1 MRPLECVSRRGGWG
15 LFNAWQA
22 AWAIGRAR
30 CRRYLRYMTGY
41 DPKGGANDPD
51 QELRR
56 RREALDARL
65 GIDAPPPARRNAA
78 KSDLARGLKL
88 SSEFIAGIV
97 VGALIGYL
105 FDRFLGTSPF
115 GLIVFLMLG
124 FAAGI
129 LNVLRETGAMAK
141 AETRIGERPGDPS
154 MYDDEDD

>member
-1 MRPLECVSRRGGWG
+1 MRFTARGVGG
-15 LFNAWQA
+15 SPIAWQA
-22 AWAIGRAR
+22 AWAVGRAR
-30 CRRYLRYMTGY
+30 CRRYLHFMTRY
-41 DPKGGANDPD
+41 DSKGGANDPD

-56 RREALDARL
+56 RREALDAKL
-65 GIDAPPPARRNAA
+65 GIDAPPPARPNAA